1 MTSKKLPAARAEE
14 PVMRF
19 DEKGAELRDRLRTP
33 SRVGKGDGRG
43 LVTPHYG
50 LGLGDFQP

>member
-19 DEKGAELRDRLRTP
+19 DEKGAELRDRLRGSVANP
-33 SRVGKGDGRG
+33 MKGRG
-43 LVTPHYG
+43 G
-50 LGLGDFQP
+50 QAG